1 VSTSTTS
8 NCFTSN
14 SLPTDQQHTPL
25 GPDTTDRRRRDRRF
39 YIAADFLAAFLAWTV
54 LFLVRTGRQGAIVT
68 TDTLT
73 GDINYY
79 WGAFAI
85 PLGWVLG
92 YALFDQYQDIYRLS
106 RLKTLAQTFM
116 ISISGVLL
124 LFFFVLLDDA
134 TADYHDYYQNL
145 LTLLGLHFFLTAIF
159 RMILL
164 TRASRRLKRGEVTFN
179 TLIVGGSDAALNLH
193 RDALNQP
200 KGLGYRFVG
209 FVDSPDDG
217 DSLLAAELPLLG
229 KLKNLAKVIEE
240 HNIEEVIIAVE
251 TSQHNRLRELLN
263 VLFDYEDR
271 LLVKIIPDMY
281 DIMLGSVKM
290 DHVFGAVLIEI
301 RQEMMPLWQRIIKRF
316 IDLATSAIM
325 LILLAPLLAYI
336 AIRVRLSSK
345 GPIFYQQERIGLNG
359 RPFNIIKF
367 RSMYLDAEA
376 GGPQLSQ
383 DDDDRCT
390 PFGKIMRKWRLDEF
404 PQFWNV
410 LRGDMSLVGPRPER
424 QYYIDLISARAP
436 HYRHLLKVRPG
447 ITSWGQVKYGYA
459 SNVDEMIQRL
469 KFDILYIEN
478 RSLGLDIKILFYTV
492 VVLVQGK
499 GK

>member
-1 VSTSTTS
+1 M
-8 NCFTSN
+8 
-14 SLPTDQQHTPL
+14 
-25 GPDTTDRRRRDRRF
+25 
-39 YIAADFLAAFLAWTV
+39 AAWLAWTV
-54 LFLVRTGRQGAIVT
+54 LFLVRTGRQGAVVT
-68 TDTLT
+68 PDTLIN
-73 GDINYY
+73 DINYY
-79 WGAFAI
+79 WGSILI
-85 PLGWVLG
+85 PLGWVLA
-92 YALFDQYQDIYRLS
+92 YTLFDQYRDIYRLS
-106 RLKTLAQTFM
+106 RLRTLAHTLAL
-116 ISISGVLL
+116 SVGGVLV
-124 LFFFVLLDDA
+124 LFFFVLLDDI

-179 TLIVGGSDAALNLH
+179 TLIVGGSEAALNLYQ
-193 RDALNQP
+193 DIQNQP

-209 FVDSPDDG
+209 FVD
-217 DSLLAAELPLLG
+217 DSKKKDLLLSTALPQVG
-229 KLKNLAKVIEE
+229 
-240 HNIEEVIIAVE
+240 NIKTLSNAIDEYNVEEVIIAVE

-263 VLFDYEDR
+263 VLFDYEGR
-271 LLVKIIPDMY
+271 VLVKIIPDMY

-301 RQEMMPLWQRIIKRF
+301 RQEMMPRWQRVIKRVL
-316 IDLATSAIM
+316 DVAVSAIM
-325 LILLAPLLAYI
+325 LLVLAPVLAYI
-336 AIRVRLSSK
+336 ALRVRLSSK
-345 GPIFYQQERIGLNG
+345 GPIFYQQERVGLNG

-383 DDDDRCT
+383 DNDDRCT
-390 PFGKIMRKWRLDEF
+390 PWGSIMRKYRLDEF

-410 LRGDMSLVGPRPER
+410 LRGEMSLVGPRPER

-478 RSLGLDIKILFYTV
+478 RSLALDIKILFYTV
-492 VVLVQGK
+492 VVLLQGK

>member
-1 VSTSTTS
+1 MSPLIGTS
-8 NCFTSN
+8 
-14 SLPTDQQHTPL
+14 PK
-25 GPDTTDRRRRDRRF
+25 GIRPDTVLRRRRDRRV
-39 YIAADFLAAFLAWTV
+39 YIAADFLAAWLAWTV
-54 LFLVRTGRQGAIVT
+54 FFLIRSGKEGQIVT
-68 TDTLT
+68 IESLT
-73 GDINYY
+73 GDVNYY
-79 WGAFAI
+79 LGSFFI
-85 PLGWVLG
+85 SLGWVLG
-92 YALFDQYQDIYRLS
+92 YALFDQYRDIYRLS
-106 RLKTLAQTFM
+106 RLTTLAHTFL
-116 ISISGVLL
+116 ITVVGVVI
-124 LFFFVLLDDA
+124 LFFTVLLDDKA
-134 TADYHDYYQNL
+134 SDYHDYYQGV
-145 LTLLGLHFFLTAIF
+145 LTLIGLHFSITALF
-159 RMILL
+159 RMVLL
-164 TRASRRLKRGEVTFN
+164 TRASRRLKNGEVTFN
-179 TLIVGGSDAALNLH
+179 TLIIGGSEAALNLYQDI
-193 RDALNQP
+193 RSQQ

-209 FVDSPDDG
+209 FVDSRRKAPP
-217 DSLLAAELPLLG
+217 LLAEKLPLLG
-229 KLKNLAKVIEE
+229 NLRKLSEVIEE
-240 HNIEEVIIAVE
+240 HNIEEVIIAIE
-251 TSQHNRLRELLN
+251 TSQHNRLRELMN

-301 RQEMMPLWQRIIKRF
+301 QQNMMPRWQRFLKRVM
-316 IDLATSAIM
+316 DLGLSAIM
-325 LILLAPLLAYI
+325 LILLGPLLIYI
-336 AIRVRLSSK
+336 AVRVRLSSK

-367 RSMYLDAEA
+367 RSMYTDAEA
-376 GGPQLSQ
+376 TGPQLSS
-383 DDDDRCT
+383 DTDDRCT
-390 PFGKIMRKWRLDEF
+390 PWGGVMRKWRLDEL

-478 RSLGLDIKILFYTV
+478 RSLGLDFKILFYTV
-492 VVLVQGK
+492 VVLWQGK